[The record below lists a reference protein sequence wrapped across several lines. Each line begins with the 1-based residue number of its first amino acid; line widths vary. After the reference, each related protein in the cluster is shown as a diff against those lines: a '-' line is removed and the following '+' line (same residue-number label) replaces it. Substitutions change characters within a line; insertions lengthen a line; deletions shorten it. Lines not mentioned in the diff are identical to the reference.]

1 MSQGQRNPSRLLF
14 FRPPAKRQG
23 PKLAAAREKA
33 AEYQQREPIP
43 AEPISD
49 EEEPKTTLEQ
59 WADIVTQRIE
69 EAMRRG
75 EFDNLPGRG
84 KPMQVMREP
93 FVPEDQQMA
102 FKLLKNNDMTP
113 DWIAERKELL
123 KVKERFSQ
131 QVQSIAQEALAQWA
145 AAGDEARRENVQAV
159 WARWLARWES
169 EVAEINRRIQT
180 LNLKQPIAHLE
191 VFKIRLDDELRRAG
205 VARTLKG

>member
-14 FRPPAKRQG
+14 YRPPAKRQG
-23 PKLAAAREKA
+23 QKLAAAREKA
-33 AEYQQREPIP
+33 AEYQQHEQP
-43 AEPISD
+43 AE

-84 KPMQVMREP
+84 KPMQVTREP

-102 FKLLKNNDMTP
+102 FKLLQNNNMTP
-113 DWIAERKELL
+113 DWIAERNELL

-145 AAGDEARRENVQAV
+145 AAEDDTRREDIQAV
-159 WARWLARWES
+159 WARWLARWEG
-169 EVAEINRRIQT
+169 EVTEINRRIQT

-205 VARTLKG
+205 VTRTLKS